1 MTRCPVTGYS
11 PRRVHTWQ
19 WDKRDVKHLT
29 FGDWP
34 GRIVAGAGAT
44 SRLAEVMDSL
54 GASRAMVIC
63 GATVKRTAMLGKV
76 EAGLGPRLA
85 SLFAEARPHTPV
97 EMVERGLAQF
107 HDTRCDA
114 LVTVGGGSAIDAGKA
129 IAVMLATGGDLAA
142 YEISYR
148 PGGEKQ
154 HKPIRGKPPVHIA
167 VSTTAGSA
175 SDVMPTAGCRD
186 PKTRRKMLFWDDVLT
201 PDAAILDPEM
211 AIYMSLELTAA
222 TGMTAMARA
231 IESLYSA
238 NRHPISTGL
247 ALHAVRLLRTGLP
260 ASLADP
266 GDIEARAACQ
276 MASTMSGMAAINAM
290 VSVVHA
296 IGHVVGGRYGLQHGT
311 SHTILL
317 PAAMRLLMPTMGG
330 DQRLVLDALGA
341 AASGTSGSAAADAA
355 AEAMWAFVRKLP
367 MPARLRD
374 VKVGEAELPEIA
386 HLTMSDYMM
395 ANLPRPMPEAE
406 VLSLLRE
413 AW

>member
-1 MTRCPVTGYS
+1 MAGANVT
-11 PRRVHTWQ
+11 
-19 WDKRDVKHLT
+19 HLN

-34 GRIVAGAGAT
+34 GRIISGRDAT
-44 SRLAEVMDSL
+44 SRLAEVMQSL

-63 GATVKRTAMLGKV
+63 GSTVQRTDMLGRV
-76 EAGLGPRLA
+76 EAGLGTRIA
-85 SLFAEARPHTPV
+85 SVFAEAKPHTPV

-107 HDTRCDA
+107 RSAKADA

-129 IAVMLATGGDLAA
+129 IAVMLATGGDLTS

-148 PGGEKQ
+148 PGGEMQ
-154 HKPIRGKPPVHIA
+154 HRPIAGKPPVHIA
-167 VSTTAGSA
+167 IPTTAGSA

-186 PKTRRKMLFWDDVLT
+186 PATRRKMLFWDDKLT
-201 PDAAILDPEM
+201 PDASILDPAM
-211 AIYMSLELTAA
+211 AVHMSPGLTAA

-231 IESLYSA
+231 VESLYSA

-247 ALHAVRLLRTGLP
+247 ALHAIRLLRTALP
-260 ASLADP
+260 AALADP
-266 GDIEARAACQ
+266 RDLDARAACQ

-317 PAAMRLLMPTMGG
+317 PAAMRLLLAAIGA

-341 AASGTSGSAAADAA
+341 TASSADGNAAADAA
-355 AEAMWAFVRKLP
+355 ADLMGAFVRRLP
-367 MPARLRD
+367 MPVRLRD
-374 VKVGEAELPEIA
+374 VEVGETELPEIA

-395 ANLPRPMPEAE
+395 ANLPRPMPETE

>member
-1 MTRCPVTGYS
+1 M
-11 PRRVHTWQ
+11 
-19 WDKRDVKHLT
+19 KHLN

-34 GRIVAGAGAT
+34 GRIISGAGAT
-44 SRLAEVMDSL
+44 SRLAEAMDSL
-54 GASRAMVIC
+54 GVSRAMVIC

-76 EAGLGPRLA
+76 EAGLGRTLA
-85 SLFAEARPHTPV
+85 SVFAEAKPHTPV
-97 EMVERGLAQF
+97 EMVQRGLAQF
-107 HDTRCDA
+107 RNCKADA

-129 IAVMLATGGDLAA
+129 IAVMLATGGDLTS

-148 PGGEKQ
+148 PGGEKR
-154 HKPIRGKPPVHIA
+154 HRPITGKPSVHIA

-186 PKTRRKMLFWDDVLT
+186 PQTRRKMLFWDDKLT
-201 PDAAILDPEM
+201 PDVSVLDPEM
-211 AIYMSLELTAA
+211 AVYMSPHLTAA
-222 TGMTAMARA
+222 TAMTAMARA
-231 IESLYSA
+231 IESLYSG

-260 ASLADP
+260 AALADP
-266 GDIEARAACQ
+266 NDLAARAACQ

-341 AASGTSGSAAADAA
+341 TGSDANAAAD
-355 AEAMWAFVRKLP
+355 AMWAFVGKLP
-367 MPARLRD
+367 MPGRLRE

>member
-1 MTRCPVTGYS
+1 MR
-11 PRRVHTWQ
+11 
-19 WDKRDVKHLT
+19 HLQ

-34 GRIVAGAGAT
+34 GRITSGIGAVG
-44 SRLAEVMDSL
+44 RLEEVMDGL
-54 GASRAMVIC
+54 GAQRAMVVC
-63 GATVKRTAMLGKV
+63 GATVKRTAMLSKV
-76 EAGLGPRLA
+76 EAGLGRRLG
-85 SLFAEARPHTPV
+85 SVFAEARPHTPV

-107 HDTRCDA
+107 RDTKADA
-114 LVTVGGGSAIDAGKA
+114 IVTVGGGSAIDAGKA
-129 IAVMLATGGDLAA
+129 IAVMLATGGDLAT
-142 YEISYR
+142 YEISYQ
-148 PGGEKQ
+148 PGGQKQ
-154 HKPIRGKPPVHIA
+154 HLPIPGKPPVHIA

-186 PKTRRKMLFWDDVLT
+186 PATRRKMLFWDDVLT

-211 AIYMSLELTAA
+211 AVYMSPQLTAA

-247 ALHAVRLLRTGLP
+247 ALHAVRLLRWALP
-260 ASLADP
+260 ASLADAN
-266 GDIEARAACQ
+266 DLEARAACQ

-317 PAAMRLLMPTMGG
+317 PAAMRLLMPTMGA

-341 AASGTSGSAAADAA
+341 TAAASNGQAAADAA
-355 AEAMWAFVRKLP
+355 ADAMWAFVRALP
-367 MPARLRD
+367 MPGRLRD
-374 VKVGEAELPEIA
+374 VKVGEGELPELA
-386 HLTMSDYMM
+386 HLTMADYMM
-395 ANLPRPMPEAE
+395 ANLPRDMPEAE
-406 VLSLLRE
+406 VLSLLKE

>member
-1 MTRCPVTGYS
+1 M
-11 PRRVHTWQ
+11 
-19 WDKRDVKHLT
+19 KHLN

-34 GRIVAGAGAT
+34 GRIIAGVGAT

-54 GASRAMVIC
+54 GVRRAMVVC

-76 EAGLGPRLA
+76 EAGLGKSLA
-85 SLFAEARPHTPV
+85 SVFAEAKPHTPV

-107 HDTRCDA
+107 RDCHADA

-142 YEISYR
+142 HEISYK
-148 PGGEKQ
+148 PGGQ
-154 HKPIRGKPPVHIA
+154 MQCRPISGKPPVHIA
-167 VSTTAGSA
+167 VPTTAGSA
-175 SDVMPTAGCRD
+175 SDVMPTAGSRD
-186 PKTRRKMLFWDDVLT
+186 PLTRRKMLFWDDKLT
-201 PDAAILDPEM
+201 PDAAVLDPEM
-211 AIYMSLELTAA
+211 AIHMSPELTAA

-247 ALHAVRLLRTGLP
+247 ALHAVRLLRTGLQG
-260 ASLADP
+260 SLETPNDL
-266 GDIEARAACQ
+266 DARAACQ

-317 PAAMRLLMPTMGG
+317 PAAMRLLMPTMGD

-341 AASGTSGSAAADAA
+341 SASGNDARAQANAAADA
-355 AEAMWAFVRKLP
+355 MLAFVRTLP

-374 VKVGEAELPEIA
+374 VKVAEAELPEIA
-386 HLTMSDYMM
+386 HLTLSDYMM
-395 ANLPRPMPEAE
+395 ANLPRAMPESE
-406 VLSLLRE
+406 VLALLRE